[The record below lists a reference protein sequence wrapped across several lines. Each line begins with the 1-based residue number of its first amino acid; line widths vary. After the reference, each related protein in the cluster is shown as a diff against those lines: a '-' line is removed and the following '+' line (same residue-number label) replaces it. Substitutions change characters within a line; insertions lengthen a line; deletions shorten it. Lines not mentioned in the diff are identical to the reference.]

1 MQIILFADDTTLHV
15 SHRNMNYLT
24 HMVQED
30 MNNLD
35 SWFKANKLSLNTQK
49 SIVMV
54 FLPRTSDK
62 ILKQPTIKIDTVSLP
77 VVSQTK
83 FLGITMT
90 TNLSWKEHINN
101 IIRKSQSTK
110 F

>member
-1 MQIILFADDTTLHV
+1 
-15 SHRNMNYLT
+15 MNYLT

-30 MNNLD
+30 IKNLD

-49 SIVMV
+49 SVVMV
-54 FLPRTSDK
+54 FLPRTSDENF
-62 ILKQPTIKIDTVSLP
+62 KQPIIKIDTVSLP

-83 FLGITMT
+83 FLGITID
-90 TNLSWKEHINN
+90 NRLSWKEHINN
-101 IIRKSQSTK
+101 IIQKFQSTK